1 MQAVHARIA
10 AETQCFAAGSQAPF
24 GARLTCHSQI
34 KKPAAPLIPLH
45 KPAVLLHT
53 PRAFHPN
60 PPPPPHPTTPHT
72 PFSFLISAIFS
83 ASVLLSVISTRNTP
97 LRETCRA
104 KRAPLSPSD
113 LVVAVGFSR
122 TSSARG
128 GSDAAALL
136 LMRTY
141 RGAGAWH
148 RQAAGQQEAA
158 TK

>member
-10 AETQCFAAGSQAPF
+10 AETQCFPAGSQAPI
-24 GARLTCHSQI
+24 GARLTFHSQI

-45 KPAVLLHT
+45 KPAVPLHT
-53 PRAFHPN
+53 PRCIHPG
-60 PPPPPHPTTPHT
+60 PSTPTLPTPHP

-148 RQAAGQQEAA
+148 RPTPGQQEVA